1 MSAETTVMASSECPP
16 FEMHLD
22 ARVALL
28 ELRLIDLGLMPPDQV
43 ARGISALMTICDD
56 SECVAEFLEEFIDCT
71 GRPWGFDET
80 GPVSEKLGERANDH
94 RTLRISDRAESQS
107 LELPRTDRGR

>member
-1 MSAETTVMASSECPP
+1 MSVETAVKVRSECAL
-16 FEMHLD
+16 FEIHLD

-43 ARGISALMTICDD
+43 ARGISALMTIYDD

-80 GPVSEKLGERANDH
+80 GPTSDKLGERANDH
-94 RTLRISDRAESQS
+94 RTLSISARAKSQC
-107 LELPRTDRGR
+107 